1 MKNEL
6 SSSDYLG
13 PSNRTLAI
21 FLISVLGL
29 FLEMLL
35 IRWIGTEI
43 MIFAYLQN
51 TVLVVCFLG
60 LGLGC
65 FTSREPVDIRDL
77 LLPLFILVLL
87 LAIPWS
93 RKVLGG
99 ISIMLSTLEDFIIW
113 SKGVATSP
121 WQTIRY
127 IFLGANPYLFFD
139 VMSSEYLHTYRPHI
153 GPLDG

>member
-1 MKNEL
+1 MAASVE
-6 SSSDYLG
+6 SSANGGYSG
-13 PSNRTLAI
+13 PVNQTWAI

-65 FTSREPVDIRDL
+65 FTSREPIDLRGL

-87 LAIPWS
+87 LAIPQT
-93 RKVLGG
+93 RKG
-99 ISIMLSTLEDFIIW
+99 
-113 SKGVATSP
+113 
-121 WQTIRY
+121 
-127 IFLGANPYLFFD
+127 LGAL
-139 VMSSEYLHTYRPHI
+139 V
-153 GPLDG
+153 

>member
-1 MKNEL
+1 MMGHSVE
-6 SSSDYLG
+6 SSGDEGYLG
-13 PSNRTLAI
+13 PSNRTWAI

-43 MIFAYLQN
+43 PIFAYLQN

-65 FTSREPVDIRDL
+65 FTSREPIDIRRL

-87 LAIPWS
+87 LAIS
-93 RKVLGG
+93 LTRKLLGS
-99 ISIMLSTLEDFIIW
+99 ISIMLS
-113 SKGVATSP
+113 
-121 WQTIRY
+121 
-127 IFLGANPYLFFD
+127 
-139 VMSSEYLHTYRPHI
+139 
-153 GPLDG
+153 